1 MKQGA
6 GGGAGSLTTSAL
18 ALGHAANAIRRLAGE
33 SERRPDLREI
43 HQPMSREQAEI
54 VRDLLD
60 ASRGPATAG
69 RPALSME
76 SIRQRANSLVLRAAQ
91 AWLAACKGAGFVTGH
106 PAERLVREAMFFLV
120 WSCPQPVLA
129 AALREFACV
138 LEP

>member
-1 MKQGA
+1 
-6 GGGAGSLTTSAL
+6 
-18 ALGHAANAIRRLAGE
+18 
-33 SERRPDLREI
+33 
-43 HQPMSREQAEI
+43 
-54 VRDLLD
+54 
-60 ASRGPATAG
+60 
-69 RPALSME
+69 ME